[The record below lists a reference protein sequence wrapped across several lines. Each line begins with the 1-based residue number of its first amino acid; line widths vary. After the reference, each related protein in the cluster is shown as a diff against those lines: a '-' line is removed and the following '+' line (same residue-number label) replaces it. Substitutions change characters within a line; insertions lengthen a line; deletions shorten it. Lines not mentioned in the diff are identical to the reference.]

1 MQPIALAQWAHD
13 IRNTL
18 GTVALYLETLERP
31 AEPETIRI
39 VSLTNTLIAKAAGM
53 CSEAMRDATRGA
65 SVQRRNFDV
74 MATIGQVFDLVAPIL
89 PKPVKLV
96 TRSHGAVHVKADPQ
110 DIFRILFNLLHN
122 AASVARQTQGIGQI
136 EIAVETAGPFVRLRI
151 VDDGPGLPEKVRAR
165 LFRTGESTTGGNG
178 YGLAI
183 ARELAER
190 NGGMLD
196 LTDTASGTAFVLE
209 LERGRDERQ
218 LGRRATWAPE
228 PSFA

>member
-1 MQPIALAQWAHD
+1 MQPVALAQWAHD

-39 VSLTNTLIAKAAGM
+39 VSLTNTLIEKAASM
-53 CSEAMRDATRGA
+53 CSEAMRDASRGGA
-65 SVQRRNFDV
+65 VQRHSFDV
-74 MATIGQVFDLVAPIL
+74 MEVIEQVVGLVSPIL
-89 PKPVKLV
+89 PKFAKLIV
-96 TRSHGAVHVKADPQ
+96 RGRATQVNADPK

-122 AASVARQTQGIGQI
+122 AASVARQTGDIRKI
-136 EIAVETAGPFVRLRI
+136 EIVVEPAGQSVRLRI
-151 VDDGPGLPEKVRAR
+151 MDDGPGLPETVRSR
-165 LFRTGESTTGGNG
+165 LFRTTQSTTGGNG

-196 LTDTASGTAFVLE
+196 LTPGTRGTTFVLD
-209 LERGRDERQ
+209 LERGKTERQ
-218 LGRRATWAPE
+218 AARRAAWAPE